1 MNYQTLDIIA
11 DSYIPLLA
19 LLSLYWLI
27 ILSGKRLEEQ
37 DEARKPCVLPQ
48 KSLFRY
54 RLLGL
59 AILLGTA
66 YGLMFLDNLFH
77 LWPSVG
83 LDYSTHTAVALVLI
97 IYLILLKPEFKFLW
111 GLSLIAYCGLMYYQR
126 YHIVADMVST
136 ATTIML
142 ILLLLAWLLFYAPP
156 MCGDRR
162 KLSEMFP
169 ALKMWRRP
177 E

>member
-27 ILSGKRLEEQ
+27 ILSGKRPGKQ
-37 DEARKPCVLPQ
+37 DEVGEPCVLPQ

-77 LWPSVG
+77 LWPSAG
-83 LDYSTHTAVALVLI
+83 LDYSTHTAVALVLV

-111 GLSLIAYCGLMYYQR
+111 GLSLIAYCGLMYYQQ
-126 YHIVADMVST
+126 YHIVADMIST
-136 ATTIML
+136 ATTIMSV
-142 ILLLLAWLLFYAPP
+142 LLLLAWLLFYALP

-162 KLSEMFP
+162 KLSEIFP
-169 ALKMWRRP
+169 ALKM
-177 E
+177 